1 VLDKDRQ
8 DASSIRRTARLAG
21 LVYFVTSCIMVFAFI
36 VQPRAFM
43 VNGDAAATAQRI
55 VEGEAMYRFM
65 VLTSLIAQVLFIF
78 VALLLYQLFR
88 NVDRWHAR
96 AMAVLVLVA
105 IAADLVVIANRMAP
119 IDLLI
124 GNDFLSVFSRPQRE
138 ALSLGF
144 LYLGGNLSLVL
155 TMFWGLWLI
164 PFGILVIKSGW
175 FPKVLGILLMIA
187 GIGYIL
193 TSFTFFVFPAQLNT
207 FRQMMTPLYFGE
219 VPIILWMLIMG
230 AKVPDAATAP
240 GSSGGG

>member
-1 VLDKDRQ
+1 MIGNDRQ

-21 LVYFVTSCIMVFAFI
+21 LVYFVTACIMVFAFM
-36 VQPRAFM
+36 VQTRSFM
-43 VNGDAAATAQRI
+43 VSGDAAATAQRI
-55 VEGEAMYRFM
+55 VEGESMYRIM
-65 VLTSLIAQVLFIF
+65 VLTSLIAQIFFIF

-88 NVDRWHAR
+88 NVDRWYAR

-138 ALSLGF
+138 ALSLAF

-175 FPKVLGILLMIA
+175 FPKVLGVLLMIA

-193 TSFTFFVFPAQLNT
+193 TTFAFFVFPAQLKT
-207 FRQMMTPLYFGE
+207 FRQVMTPLYFGE
-219 VPIILWMLIMG
+219 VPIILWMLIRG
-230 AKVPDAATAP
+230 AKVPDAATASV
-240 GSSGGG
+240 GS